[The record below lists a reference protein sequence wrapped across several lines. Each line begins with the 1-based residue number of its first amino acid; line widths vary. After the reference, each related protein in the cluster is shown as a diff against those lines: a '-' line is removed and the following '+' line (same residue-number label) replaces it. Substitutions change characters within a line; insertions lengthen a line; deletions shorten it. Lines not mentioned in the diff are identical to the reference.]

1 MPFTVLSIQSHV
13 VAGHVGNDAAV
24 FALQRLGIEV
34 WPIHTVQFSNH
45 PGHGAWTGQAF
56 DAAHVRSLI
65 DGLDARG
72 FLSRVDAV
80 LSGYVGTAE
89 TGAAI
94 ADAVAC
100 VKAQNARAIYC
111 CDPVMGDVG
120 PGLFVKPD
128 VPPFFTGTAL
138 PLSDIVTPNV
148 FELSLLTGTEVAA
161 LSTQRDLVAAARALI
176 ARGPRVV
183 LHQPPFTSALNREPA
198 RHLQWPFAE
207 WGASAVLAGHD
218 HFYER
223 LESDGIPY
231 FVNGAGGGGLYALG
245 QPEPQSL
252 FRYNDDYGAM
262 RIDAGET
269 CIAYAFYNRAR
280 EVVDALVVRR

>member
-13 VAGHVGNDAAV
+13 VAGHVGNDAAA

-72 FLSRVDAV
+72 YLRRVDAV

-89 TGAAI
+89 TAAAI
-94 ADAVAC
+94 AETAAR
-100 VKAQNARAIYC
+100 VKTQNASAIYC

-128 VPPFFTGTAL
+128 VPPFFVDTAM
-138 PLSDIVTPNV
+138 PLADIATPNV
-148 FELSLLTGTEVAA
+148 FELSLLTGTLVAT
-161 LSTQRDLVAAARALI
+161 LGTLPELVAAARALI
-176 ARGPRVV
+176 KRGPRMV
-183 LHQPPFTSALNREPA
+183 LVTSAHIVGDGRIATLAVTADHAWRVSTPYIPLAPMPNGMGDCIAALFLGRY
-198 RHLQWPFAE
+198 LQHHDIA
-207 WGASAVLAGHD
+207 LA
-218 HFYER
+218 
-223 LESDGIPY
+223 LSQS
-231 FVNGAGGGGLYALG
+231 VSSLYALVRG
-245 QPEPQSL
+245 TDASMPRDL
-252 FRYNDDYGAM
+252 NLIAM
-262 RIDAGET
+262 Q
-269 CIAYAFYNRAR
+269 
-280 EVVDALVVRR
+280 DALVKAPETFAAEFV

>member
-13 VAGHVGNDAAV
+13 VAGHVGNDAAA

-56 DAAHVRSLI
+56 DAAHVRSLV

-89 TGAAI
+89 TGATI
-94 ADAVAC
+94 ADAVVR

-128 VPPFFTGTAL
+128 VPPFFVGTAL

-148 FELSLLTGTEVAA
+148 FELSLLTGTEAAA
-161 LSTQRDLVAAARALI
+161 LSTQRDLIVAARTLI

-183 LHQPPFTSALNREPA
+183 LVTSARIEGDDRIATLAVTVQHAWRVSTPYIALSPMPNGMGDCIAALFLGRY
-198 RHLQWPFAE
+198 LQHGDIAQ
-207 WGASAVLAGHD
+207 ALSQSV
-218 HFYER
+218 
-223 LESDGIPY
+223 SS
-231 FVNGAGGGGLYALG
+231 LYALVRG
-245 QPEPQSL
+245 TDASMPRDL
-252 FRYNDDYGAM
+252 NLIAM
-262 RIDAGET
+262 Q
-269 CIAYAFYNRAR
+269 
-280 EVVDALVVRR
+280 DALVRAPETFVAELL

>member
-1 MPFTVLSIQSHV
+1 MSITVLSIQSHV
-13 VAGHVGNDAAV
+13 VAGHVGNDAAA

-94 ADAVAC
+94 ADAVAR
-100 VKAQNARAIYC
+100 VKAQNAEAIYC

-128 VPPFFTGTAL
+128 VPPFFVGTAL

-148 FELSLLTGTEVAA
+148 FELSLLTGTEAAA

-176 ARGPRVV
+176 VRGPRVV
-183 LHQPPFTSALNREPA
+183 LITSARIEGDDRIATLAVTAQHAWRVSTPFIALSPMPNGMGDCIAALFLGRY
-198 RHLQWPFAE
+198 LQHGDIAC
-207 WGASAVLAGHD
+207 ALSQSV
-218 HFYER
+218 
-223 LESDGIPY
+223 SS
-231 FVNGAGGGGLYALG
+231 LYALVRG
-245 QPEPQSL
+245 TDASMPRDL
-252 FRYNDDYGAM
+252 NLIAM
-262 RIDAGET
+262 Q
-269 CIAYAFYNRAR
+269 
-280 EVVDALVVRR
+280 DALVNAPEAFVAELL